1 MLKAMRKHF
10 KLLAPTLWIVIAVF
24 IIAIFAVWGGGQQ
37 LGRGEGPSTLASVG
51 GKKISKDFY
60 YQTLR
65 DRLEALKAEFKELN
79 INLIQQLNI
88 PQQVL
93 GEIIRQNL
101 YLQTARQM
109 GINASDEEIREKIKT
124 TFQRDGKFIG
134 FQEYKRILNWNRL
147 SAAQFEESLRQEII
161 INKLLKVLTAGIAIT
176 PEELWESYKNTN
188 ESAKMEYAV
197 IETNKMEIKQEPA
210 ENEVREY
217 FDKNKEKY
225 KIPERREAALVFLN
239 TNDLKKEVKILDSE
253 IDKYY
258 KANTSQFQEPE
269 KVRVSRIYLPFEN
282 KPKELVL
289 AEAQGILEKIRKGE
303 DFAEL
308 AKANSKDK
316 KAAENGDWGLYE
328 WKTLS
333 SQEQKEIERLSQG
346 ETSEALELDDG
357 VSIIKVA
364 EKKPSFTRPLEEV
377 KDKVRSILEDQ
388 KAREMAEERIS
399 RLEKDARKEKS
410 LDAAAKKG
418 GFPTRSTGLL
428 KEGDAFEDIDSSGM
442 ISTALFQLKEKDIS
456 SPIFTYRGVG
466 IVELEKVEAP
476 RLANFEE
483 VKDKVKE
490 ELIGLRKKDAA
501 LEKMKNAS
509 SELKATGLE
518 KLAEKYKLEYKTV
531 EEHKR
536 GQYLGIIGE
545 NSKVDELAFSFPLN
559 EGSEPIEFK
568 DGYVLLK
575 VLSRKEVSR
584 EEFEKNKE
592 KERENLLEAK
602 RNKFLQSYLLK
613 LEKERQVKIRYD
625 LFLKVNSDVLSRY
638 GGEEK

>member
-1 MLKAMRKHF
+1 MRKHF

-109 GINASDEEIREKIKT
+109 GIKASDEEIREKIKT

-147 SAAQFEESLRQEII
+147 SAAQFEESLRKEII